1 MSWYLVHTKP
11 RQERVALEHLERQ
24 GYPCYLP
31 LLRQEKPRSGTV
43 AVVDEPLF
51 PRYLF
56 VELGDT
62 LQDRSWSPIRS
73 TRGVSRLVT
82 FGSQP
87 ARVPDALVAALQQQ
101 EASRQGKVVK
111 LFEVGDRVC
120 IAEGPFAG
128 VEGIFQLE
136 EGERRVMVLIE
147 LMSRPVA
154 VPVAKGALRRAD
166 A

>member
-1 MSWYLVHTKP
+1 MPWYLVHTKP

-31 LLRQEKPRSGTV
+31 LLWQEKPRAGTV

-87 ARVPDALVAALQQQ
+87 ARVPDALVVALQQQ

-111 LFEVGDRVC
+111 LFEVGDRVR

-128 VEGIFQLE
+128 VEGIYQLE

-154 VPVAKGALRRAD
+154 VPVAKGMLRRAD